1 MYSQEAQDDSALLHA
16 LGAMGKK
23 HSKNAET
30 RGWYS
35 AAEKKRDTAQSS
47 WGTQAMRLSADS
59 VVDWDCCCL
68 STARPS
74 DPVVTPD
81 GFLFNRESL
90 LEYMLAARQA
100 GARKLKEWEDQM
112 GAILKKGQVDA
123 EQEQRK
129 LVQVHCATAKKIHL
143 HPSLLFAERSDNFYR
158 DCIALLYVKR
168 SLMQISSGF

>member
-1 MYSQEAQDDSALLHA
+1 MILQPVS
-16 LGAMGKK
+16 LGKVAHWHLQQCLRIEVFEGSWYGWSSKTASGTMGKK

-47 WGTQAMRLSADS
+47 WGTQAMRLSGDS

-68 STARPS
+68 STARPA
-74 DPVVTPD
+74 DPVVTPE
-81 GFLFNRESL
+81 GFLYNRESL

-100 GARKLKEWEDQM
+100 SARKLKEWEDQM
-112 GAILKKGQVDA
+112 GAIMKKGQADA

-129 LVQVHCATAKKIHL
+129 LVQVKHL
-143 HPSLLFAERSDNFYR
+143 RSTLASCNLNLAF
-158 DCIALLYVKR
+158 ITWL
-168 SLMQISSGF
+168 

>member
-1 MYSQEAQDDSALLHA
+1 
-16 LGAMGKK
+16 MGKK

-74 DPVVTPD
+74 DPVITPE
-81 GFLFNRESL
+81 GFLYNRESL
-90 LEYMLAARQA
+90 LEYMLAARHA
-100 GARKLKEWEDQM
+100 SARKLKEWEDQM
-112 GAILKKGQVDA
+112 DSIMKKGQTDA

-129 LVQVHCATAKKIHL
+129 LVQVCCLTHQASRISPHQ
-143 HPSLLFAERSDNFYR
+143 HSSLTDLA
-158 DCIALLYVKR
+158 
-168 SLMQISSGF
+168 

>member
-1 MYSQEAQDDSALLHA
+1 MARQSRHSSIRDLGWNRCRSILNNFKHIWIAQHA
-16 LGAMGKK
+16 LCAMGKK

-68 STARPS
+68 STARPA
-74 DPVVTPD
+74 DPIATPE

-112 GAILKKGQVDA
+112 GAIMKKGQSDA
-123 EQEQRK
+123 DQEQRK
-129 LVQVHCATAKKIHL
+129 LVQVC
-143 HPSLLFAERSDNFYR
+143 FYFKGSQTQHT
-158 DCIALLYVKR
+158 CSFFTYHVHH
-168 SLMQISSGF
+168 

>member
-1 MYSQEAQDDSALLHA
+1 MWKKLPA
-16 LGAMGKK
+16 AMGKK

-47 WGTQAMRLSADS
+47 WGTQAMRLSGDS

-74 DPVVTPD
+74 DPVITAQ

-112 GAILKKGQVDA
+112 DSILKKGQADA
-123 EQEQRK
+123 DQEQRK
-129 LVQVHCATAKKIHL
+129 LVQVWL
-143 HPSLLFAERSDNFYR
+143 HYIFMLHNAER
-158 DCIALLYVKR
+158 IYVSCSFMTKYER
-168 SLMQISSGF
+168 WS

>member
-1 MYSQEAQDDSALLHA
+1 MLQKDNELLCE
-16 LGAMGKK
+16 MGKK

-68 STARPS
+68 STARPA
-74 DPVVTPD
+74 DPVITPE

-100 GARKLKEWEDQM
+100 GARKLKDWEDQM
-112 GAILKKGQVDA
+112 DAIMRRGQSVA

-129 LVQVHCATAKKIHL
+129 MLQVCFHSRKCFIHSFHAYPL
-143 HPSLLFAERSDNFYR
+143 
-158 DCIALLYVKR
+158 
-168 SLMQISSGF
+168 QIMCTKTDVPKSCCDILIEYLPGF

>member
-1 MYSQEAQDDSALLHA
+1 
-16 LGAMGKK
+16 MGKK

-35 AAEKKRDTAQSS
+35 AAEKKRDTAHSS

-74 DPVVTPD
+74 DPVITPE
-81 GFLFNRESL
+81 GFLYNRESL

-112 GAILKKGQVDA
+112 DTIMKKGQADA
-123 EQEQRK
+123 EQDQRK
-129 LVQVHCATAKKIHL
+129 LVQVCCLAFQAWHMHVCIHS
-143 HPSLLFAERSDNFYR
+143 SLTNA
-158 DCIALLYVKR
+158 CISFLTLCTRTCV
-168 SLMQISSGF
+168 STLV